1 MVAGDQLGER
11 TLRVLHDAF
20 MLGVLRELQSDPA
33 RAKDI
38 RKRTP
43 GVSLAGVGRRL
54 RELVGDEFVVAL
66 DEAGRGRPAH
76 ARAPRNAIYELSHVG
91 DALLDTVEEASRWE
105 RRWFAAKQ
113 HEVPGLLALGL
124 AADGATHAIVRALA
138 DGHVRSNDLEAR
150 APELKR
156 TLLFRRVH
164 DLTVQRLLLREEQGG
179 NVSYRLSGA
188 LRELATVPLRAAHCE
203 SLRGTT
209 EDRSLRADLWGLLH
223 VVAPLAQIP
232 TELAG
237 TLLVHVESSRVEDVY
252 LAAAAG
258 RISALPVPPVGEP
271 QATGRGSTADWCD
284 VLFGGD
290 PGRIAT
296 DADPALVSGIFLGL
310 TRAMRPSGA
319 ANLDE

>member
-1 MVAGDQLGER
+1 MVTGDQLGER
-11 TLRVLHDAF
+11 TLRLLHDAF
-20 MLGVLRELQSDPA
+20 MLAILRELQRDPA
-33 RAKDI
+33 CAKDI
-38 RKRTP
+38 CRRTP
-43 GVSLAGVGRRL
+43 GVSLAGVTRRL
-54 RELVGDEFVVAL
+54 RKLARNEFVAAL
-66 DEAGRGRPAH
+66 GETGRARPAKE
-76 ARAPRNAIYELSHVG
+76 RAPRNAVYELSHVG
-91 DALLDTVEEASRWE
+91 DALLDTVGEASRWE

-138 DGHVRSNDLEAR
+138 DGRVRSNDLEAR
-150 APELKR
+150 TPELKR

-164 DLTVQRLLLREEQGG
+164 GLTVQRLLVREEQGG
-179 NVSYRLSGA
+179 NVSYRLSDA
-188 LRELATVPLRAAHCE
+188 IRELATVPLRAAHCE
-203 SLRGTT
+203 SLRGTA

-237 TLLVHVESSRVEDVY
+237 TLRVHVESSRVEDVY
-252 LAAAAG
+252 LTAAAG

-290 PGRIAT
+290 PAQIET

-310 TRAMRPSGA
+310 TRAIRPSGA
-319 ANLDE
+319 AKLDE